1 MAENNKEYNEEVIT
15 KLIDDCAKSGLEDLD
30 SEIFS
35 NLFVKGFTFISADKE
50 QINKLKSLNN
60 DFDIRNFKGDYY
72 LISFIGKELNA
83 NEIKRYFDEIEV
95 DNSDEEL
102 EPSKM
107 DKEMLSNNIKECQL
121 TSMYFSRIGKYSDK
135 EVIDNLNKLLY
146 NVDYDSRYVRKIKKM
161 VSESPYKTIV
171 KLLAENYG

>member
-50 QINKLKSLNN
+50 QIDKLKNLNN

-83 NEIKRYFDEIEV
+83 NEIKRYFDEIEI
-95 DNSDEEL
+95 DNSDDDL

-107 DKEMLSNNIKECQL
+107 DKEVLSSNIKECQL
-121 TSMYFSRIGKYSDK
+121 TSMYFARIGKYSDK
-135 EVIDNLNKLLY
+135 DVIDNLNKLLC
-146 NVDYDSRYVRKIKKM
+146 NVDYDSRYIRNIKKKIE
-161 VSESPYKTIV
+161 ESPYKAIV
-171 KLLAENYG
+171 KILAENYC